1 MPGKWRGW
9 LWPSL
14 LLWLCL
20 AFPTIVG
27 AADPALREE
36 LRQLLREEPGLVWD
50 ILAQDRERLY
60 ELAAQGADLGAKRR
74 FRTRVL
80 SFKANPLQPALE
92 EDRPWKGAS
101 QAPVAVV
108 EYSDFTCS
116 ACAKGAEQIRK
127 LLSLHPGKYR
137 VLLKHTPEGELAR
150 QLASHCEA
158 SARQDPAKAWRFHD
172 EVFARAAQIKKD
184 KLAEVETI
192 LAELGLDRAR
202 LARDLAD
209 PLIAQRLQAD
219 RQESDRRGSTV
230 LPPTWCRACPWRGR
244 FRRRSSRRCSRSWP
258 ANQPVAAPRQK

>member
-150 QLASHCEA
+150 QLASHFEA
-158 SARQDPAKAWRFHD
+158 IARQDPAKAWRFHD

-219 RQESDRRGSTV
+219 RQESDRLGLYGTPAYV
-230 LPPTWCRACPWRGR
+230 VQGVPLEGALPPEVFEEVLAILA
-244 FRRRSSRRCSRSWP
+244 